1 MSKWMNESDHLNWKI
16 SVAHIWMGEFVQP
29 PVPLTVHTDVI
40 YVAFSKSLGLKNPI
54 LNTWRK
60 KKKKPIGKAFFSQW
74 ETPSNVANIPE
85 AQYLSDFAITPKSN
99 KLPKSYKLLI
109 SWMYSS
115 NCSVGFTFPAHM
127 LVSCAEHSCACKFAL
142 WQRSTVISG
151 LASALWSMIYDL
163 HSLLPSLWTE
173 VQCEATPLPT
183 TEQAETWVLM
193 SVTTLALYPRLTSS
207 TSIQTAA
214 WW

>member
-1 MSKWMNESDHLNWKI
+1 MWFMLPFPKVLAWKTQY
-16 SVAHIWMGEFVQP
+16 WTPEE
-29 PVPLTVHTDVI
+29 
-40 YVAFSKSLGLKNPI
+40 
-54 LNTWRK
+54 

-74 ETPSNVANIPE
+74 ETPSDVANIPE

-109 SWMYSS
+109 SWMDSS
-115 NCSVGFTFPAHM
+115 NCSAGFTFPAHM
-127 LVSCAEHSCACKFAL
+127 LVSCADHSCACKFAL
-142 WQRSTVISG
+142 WQRSTVVSG

-173 VQCEATPLPT
+173 VLCEATPLPT